1 MSAYRSF
8 DYRIEEGVGTV
19 TLARPDTLNS
29 LTFEVY
35 AELERLALECQTDA
49 SVRVLVLTGSGK
61 GFCSGGDVHEIIGEL
76 FKRDVKGML
85 QFTRMTGAVVRNL
98 RLLEKPVVAA
108 VNGIAAGAGAVLAL
122 ASDFRVLADTARFA
136 FLFTKVGLAGA
147 DMGAAFLL
155 PRVVGFG
162 RATELLML
170 GDTIDAATAERYGLA
185 TRVVP
190 ADRLVDETRA
200 LARRLADGPAQALGM
215 TKRMLNSEWG
225 MDLDAAIEAEAQAQA
240 LLLMAEDHK
249 EFYRAFTEKRPP
261 RFGGQALTSI
271 QSRLPRGV
279 KCMRVNA

>member
-1 MSAYRSF
+1 MGPYRGF
-8 DYRIEEGVGTV
+8 DYRIEDRVGTV
-19 TLARPDTLNS
+19 TFARPDTLNS

-35 AELERLALECQTDA
+35 AELERLALECQADE
-49 SVRVLVLTGSGK
+49 SVRVLVLTGTGK

-76 FKRDVKGML
+76 FKRDVKGVL

-122 ASDFRVLADTARFA
+122 ASDFRILADTARFA

-155 PRVVGFG
+155 PKVVGFG

-170 GDTIDAATAERYGLA
+170 GDTIDAPTAERYGLA

-190 ADRLVDETRA
+190 ADRLAEETQT
-200 LARRLADGPAQALGM
+200 LARRLAEGPAQALGM
-215 TKRMLNSEWG
+215 TKRMLNNEWG
-225 MDLDAAIEAEAQAQA
+225 MDLVSAIEAEAQAQA
-240 LLLMAEDHK
+240 ILLMAEDHK
-249 EFYRAFTEKRPP
+249 EFYRAFAEKRPP
-261 RFGGQALTSI
+261 RFTG
-271 QSRLPRGV
+271 R
-279 KCMRVNA
+279 

>member
-1 MSAYRSF
+1 MATYRAF
-8 DYRIEEGVGTV
+8 DYRVEDGIGTV
-19 TLARPDTLNS
+19 TFTRPDVLNS

-35 AELERLALECQTDA
+35 AELERLALDCQADE
-49 SVRVLVLTGSGK
+49 SVRVLVLTGTGK

-98 RLLEKPVVAA
+98 RLLEKPVVAS

-136 FLFTKVGLAGA
+136 FLFAKVGLTGA

-155 PRVVGFG
+155 PKVVGFG

-185 TRVVP
+185 HRVVP
-190 ADRLVDETRA
+190 ADLLAEETRA

-215 TKRMLNSEWG
+215 TKRMLNNEWG
-225 MDLDAAIEAEAQAQA
+225 MDLVSAIEAEAQAQA

-261 RFGGQALTSI
+261 RF
-271 QSRLPRGV
+271 RR
-279 KCMRVNA
+279 

>member
-1 MSAYRSF
+1 
-8 DYRIEEGVGTV
+8 V
-19 TLARPDTLNS
+19 
-29 LTFEVY
+29 
-35 AELERLALECQTDA
+35 A
-49 SVRVLVLTGSGK
+49 S
-61 GFCSGGDVHEIIGEL
+61 
-76 FKRDVKGML
+76 
-85 QFTRMTGAVVRNL
+85 
-98 RLLEKPVVAA
+98 

-155 PRVVGFG
+155 PKVVGLG

-170 GDTIDAATAERYGLA
+170 GDTIDAPTAERYGLA

-190 ADRLVDETRA
+190 ADRLADETGA

-215 TKRMLNSEWG
+215 TKRMLNNEWG
-225 MDLDAAIEAEAQAQA
+225 MDLASAIEAEAQAQA

-261 RFGGQALTSI
+261 HFTGR
-271 QSRLPRGV
+271 
-279 KCMRVNA
+279 

>member
-1 MSAYRSF
+1 MSTYRGF

-19 TLARPDTLNS
+19 TFTRPDTLNS

-35 AELERLALECQTDA
+35 AELERLVRECQSDE

-61 GFCSGGDVHEIIGEL
+61 AFCSGGDVHEIIGEL

-85 QFTRMTGAVVRNL
+85 EFTRMTGAVVQNL
-98 RLLEKPVVAA
+98 RLLEKPVVASI
-108 VNGIAAGAGAVLAL
+108 NGIAAGAGAVLAL

-136 FLFTKVGLAGA
+136 FLFTKVGLTGA

-155 PRVVGFG
+155 PKVVGLG

-170 GDTIDAATAERYGLA
+170 GDTIDAPTAERFGLA

-190 ADRLVDETRA
+190 ADRLADETRA
-200 LARRLADGPAQALGM
+200 LARRLAEGPAQALGM
-215 TKRMLNSEWG
+215 TKRMLNNEWG
-225 MDLDAAIEAEAQAQA
+225 MDLVSAIEAEAQAQA
-240 LLLMAEDHK
+240 LLLMAQDHK

-261 RFGGQALTSI
+261 RFTG
-271 QSRLPRGV
+271 R
-279 KCMRVNA
+279 